1 MNIRRFFRGLPMVS
15 IFLIGL
21 WLLSA
26 IPQAMAETMNIKFFS
41 HVMKREAVSIPDAEG
56 HTVAFGMSEGVIVLE
71 TGEMAWLKSV
81 VFSNLTKGSGS
92 IELYTTHTFPDG
104 SAYTTHTKGTVKAT
118 PSGVVTAQK
127 WSGDI
132 IHGTGRFQG
141 IQGTI
146 TTSSKRLPPEK
157 GELWGKT
164 IGEGTLNYTL
174 PSK

>member
-1 MNIRRFFRGLPMVS
+1 MVS
-15 IFLIGL
+15 IFMIGI
-21 WLLSA
+21 WLLVS
-26 IPQAMAETMNIKFFS
+26 IPQAIAETMNIKFFS
-41 HVMKREAVSIPDAEG
+41 HVMKRESIIIPDAEG
-56 HTVAFGMSEGVIVLE
+56 HTLAFGMSEGVTVLD

-81 VFSNLTKGSGS
+81 VFTDLTKGSGT

-118 PSGVVTAQK
+118 SAGVVTAQK
-127 WSGDI
+127 WAGDI

-141 IQGTI
+141 IKGTI

-157 GELWGKT
+157 GEIAGKT
-164 IGEGTLNYTL
+164 IGEGILNYSL